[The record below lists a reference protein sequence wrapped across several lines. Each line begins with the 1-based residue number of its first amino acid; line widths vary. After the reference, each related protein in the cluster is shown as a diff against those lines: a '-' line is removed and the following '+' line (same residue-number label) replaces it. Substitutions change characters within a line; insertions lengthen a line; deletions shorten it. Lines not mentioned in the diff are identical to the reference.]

1 MWKRPE
7 QQEKPPWESPHSKST
22 NAPLQAWVALA
33 ALLAVLVR
41 GNVTVRARHDRPGS
55 AQMVQYLKGEGP

>member
-41 GNVTVRARHDRPGS
+41 GYVTVIVPL
-55 AQMVQYLKGEGP
+55 MTVLGPLRWCST

>member
-7 QQEKPPWESPHSKST
+7 QQGKPPWESPHSKST
-22 NAPLQAWVALA
+22 NALLQAWVALA

-41 GNVTVRARHDRPGS
+41 GNVTVIVPVMTVPGPLRWCS
-55 AQMVQYLKGEGP
+55 T

>member
-1 MWKRPE
+1 MWRRPE
-7 QQEKPPWESPHSKST
+7 KQEQPSWESPRSKST

-41 GNVTVRARHDRPGS
+41 DNVMVIVPVMTV
-55 AQMVQYLKGEGP
+55 LGPVRWCST

>member
-7 QQEKPPWESPHSKST
+7 QQEKPFWESPHSKST
-22 NAPLQAWVALA
+22 NVPLQAWVALA

-41 GNVTVRARHDRPGS
+41 GNVTVIVPV
-55 AQMVQYLKGEGP
+55 MTVLGPLRWCST